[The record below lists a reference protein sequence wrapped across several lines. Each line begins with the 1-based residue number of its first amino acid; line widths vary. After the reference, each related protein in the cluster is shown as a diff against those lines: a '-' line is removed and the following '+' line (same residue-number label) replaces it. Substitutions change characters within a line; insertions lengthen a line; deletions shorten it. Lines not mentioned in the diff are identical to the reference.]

1 MAKREKT
8 LFSGLDFDERLIARQ
23 LDGPAECGS
32 CLGQHRFRKT
42 GGGEMHQNQPTH
54 PSRRRDSACV
64 PSG

>member
-8 LFSGLDFDERLIARQ
+8 PFSGLDFDERLIARQ

-42 GGGEMHQNQPTH
+42 VGGEMRQDQPTH
-54 PSRRRDSACV
+54 SGRRRDSACV
-64 PSG
+64 PGG